1 MESNEIKLSYEACV
15 EELKI
20 AQRNLIAYQNENESL
35 KRENENLRG
44 VIEERNHTIDL
55 RNSTLS
61 AYKECFKILAK
72 GKKR

>member
-35 KRENENLRG
+35 KRENENLHG
-44 VIEERNHTIDL
+44 VIRDRNHTID
-55 RNSTLS
+55 RMNSMLS
-61 AYKECFKILAK
+61 AYKECFTILAK